1 MRLLTWGGG
10 MKLFGQIWMRISDA
24 QASLAVTPAGRSD
37 KRFIF
42 LEWSNSAKKLGGDWG
57 VGGLD

>member
-1 MRLLTWGGG
+1 
-10 MKLFGQIWMRISDA
+10 MRISDA

-57 VGGLD
+57 VGGLEEDQRFIFLEWPR